1 MIWSMH
7 TRPTTGY
14 FLPRMIT
21 WAMFDS
27 ARK

>member
-21 WAMFDS
+21 WATFDS